1 MIDTIITILIWTT
14 VVVAGLM
21 GLALASVVIVSLIR
35 RNSLAIGKG
44 SKRIRWGRFFL
55 YIAFGGLVIGGLI
68 FAYYQGWI
76 SIPPINRINPLPWLM
91 LGFALFF
98 MGVMLATSWGREVL
112 GGVVFILGVISA
124 LILLVLA
131 VFFPRELY
139 DMFSNQPDEYR
150 AVSRGVIVERLR
162 LDHDYTYVLEPGDVR
177 GFDRTRDDWCILFA
191 WETEEVP
198 DSWYYDWYE
207 DGGDKYYL
215 QNRYQ
220 VPVIVTVRMVRRGDW
235 WKGTHC
241 RYG

>member
-1 MIDTIITILIWTT
+1 MSNLPWEFVIVGTIILVALI
-14 VVVAGLM
+14 ASKGLPNFPN
-21 GLALASVVIVSLIR
+21 L
-35 RNSLAIGKG
+35 
-44 SKRIRWGRFFL
+44 GRKPL

-112 GGVVFILGVISA
+112 GGVVFIVGIISA
-124 LILLVLA
+124 LILLFLA

-162 LDHDYTYVLEPGDVR
+162 LEHDYTYVLEPGDVR

-191 WETEEVP
+191 WEEPVP
-198 DSWYYDWYE
+198 ETWYRDWYE

-215 QNRYQ
+215 QNTYRD
-220 VPVIVTVRMVRRGDW
+220 PVTVTVRMVRRDHRW
-235 WKGTHC
+235 EDMLC
-241 RYG
+241 RSG